1 MDDHEREKKVPVI
14 HYVVGN
20 HLSKSAPILISSGLS
35 TAQRYILTLS
45 CTVSIM
51 SIIETKTFT
60 ENQNGQR
67 HLLDLPWWY
76 GFKKKFFWSK
86 TFVF

>member
-45 CTVSIM
+45 CLVTKM
-51 SIIETKTFT
+51 LIIETSF
-60 ENQNGQR
+60 
-67 HLLDLPWWY
+67 Y
-76 GFKKKFFWSK
+76 
-86 TFVF
+86 